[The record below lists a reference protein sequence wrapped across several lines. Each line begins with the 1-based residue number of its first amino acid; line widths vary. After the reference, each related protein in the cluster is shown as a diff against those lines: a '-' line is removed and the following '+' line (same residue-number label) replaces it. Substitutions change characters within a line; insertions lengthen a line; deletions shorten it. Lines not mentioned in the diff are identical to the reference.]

1 MKKYEI
7 TISYICEAEHEIGAA
22 FALHRSLYP
31 LGDNELE
38 KFNAIKVEEITND

>member
-7 TISYICEAEHEIGAA
+7 TISYVVEAEHEIGAA

-31 LGDNELE
+31 LGEDID
-38 KFNAIKVEEITND
+38 KFNAIKIEEVK